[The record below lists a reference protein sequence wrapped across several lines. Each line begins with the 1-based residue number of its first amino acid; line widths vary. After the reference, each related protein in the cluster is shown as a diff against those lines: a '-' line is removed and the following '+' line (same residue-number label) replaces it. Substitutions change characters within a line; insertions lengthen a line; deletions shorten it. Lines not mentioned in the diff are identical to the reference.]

1 MCEILGDNCLDFKDD
16 RAKIVISEKRSSYV
30 AENTNRKLFCNY
42 KVDRCIFG
50 TESKKCDYLLIDNQD
65 NKSYYIELKG
75 SDLIAAVV
83 QIDETLSKLELKL
96 PNLIPF
102 GRIVLSRVNT
112 SDLRNSK
119 YIKLKKRLS
128 TKGGNLIHKTNTLK
142 EYL

>member
-16 RAKIVISEKRSSYV
+16 RSKIVISEKRSSYV

-65 NKSYYIELKG
+65 HKSYYIELKG